1 MQHSAETCDPH
12 SSRKLKDE
20 SGFTLPEAVVSLTVL
35 AVVLALLTAGL
46 VASLNGI
53 RRAKVNAIM
62 SNYAQARIEE
72 LNAIDYGDL
81 GYTTGTPS
89 GVLPAGTQTATIQGV
104 GLEYDVAVSYVGSST
119 GLDVIE
125 RTDNGGAPIDGDGVD
140 GVLDF
145 GIDYKLVEVEVR
157 HADGLVDPVTFRTVA
172 APPNIGAHEGTA
184 NVIVDV
190 VRHEPFAGLSLADP
204 NPITCISHPF
214 QSYISPDL
222 DDKQDFPGVVPNSSN
237 PADPD
242 FWYDIDLCPGF
253 LVSDGTWHIMPD
265 VIESSGNR
273 AHAPVT
279 NTTQNNLAI
288 YQPAELEVEIFDDV
302 TGNAITADAIL
313 ILDDGA
319 DSTTFTGDNSGVWDI
334 TTINGYPVVPNYY
347 DITVF
352 ADGYVP
358 VVLSSYQLPSGYP
371 GDLTDDLDIFMTPDV
386 TVFFERQ
393 FIDEDGRPIH
403 GVVVDIDSAIFP
415 TPIAVESDAN
425 GQIGIW
431 LTVTSP
437 VTAGA
442 TSPYGHDP
450 IPPST
455 GIPAPGLVT
464 FTMFTPPASG
474 LVLLN
479 NAGANGDYG
488 YRGAGGVEAFT
499 RVLSNVANQASVALD
514 PGDYDI
520 VKMCDDGT
528 EIHQETW
535 TVTAGSTITYNPGG
549 PCP

>member
-1 MQHSAETCDPH
+1 MT
-12 SSRKLKDE
+12 SRLPDLDGAV
-20 SGFTLPEAVVSLTVL
+20 SRWRNDAGFTLPEAVVSLTVL
-35 AVVLALLTAGL
+35 AVVMALLTAGL

-72 LNAIDYGDL
+72 LNAIEYGDL
-81 GYTTGTPS
+81 GYTLGSPS
-89 GVLPAGTQTATIQGV
+89 GILPIGTQTATIQGV
-104 GLEYDVAVSYVGSST
+104 NLEFDINVSYVGSST

-140 GVLDF
+140 GIYDF

-157 HADGLVDPVTFRTVA
+157 HADGLVNPVTFRTVA

-184 NVIVDV
+184 NVIIDV
-190 VRHEPFAGLSLADP
+190 VRHEPFAGLSLLDP
-204 NPITCISHPF
+204 NPQTCISHVF
-214 QSYISPDL
+214 QTYISPDV
-222 DDKQDFPGVVPNSSN
+222 DDQQDFAGIVPNSGN

-242 FWYDIDLCPGF
+242 FWYDILLCPGF
-253 LVSDGTWHIMPD
+253 GVTDGTWHIMPD
-265 VIESSGNR
+265 VLESKGNR

-279 NTTQNNLAI
+279 NTTQNNLQI
-288 YQPAELEVEIFDDV
+288 YQPAEITINLFDDV
-302 TGNAITADAIL
+302 SGLPITGDSL
-313 ILDDGA
+313 LVLDDGA
-319 DSTTFTGDNSGVWDI
+319 SSTSFPADFTGSWFID
-334 TTINGYPVVPNYY
+334 TIDGYPLVPNSY

-358 VVLSSYQLPSGYP
+358 VVLSGYQLPSAYP
-371 GDLTDDLDIFMTPDV
+371 ISLSDTLDINMTPDV
-386 TVFFERQ
+386 TVFWERQ
-393 FIDEDGRPIH
+393 FIDDLGQPIH

-415 TPIAVESDAN
+415 APIAIESDAN

-437 VTAGA
+437 VTASA
-442 TSPYGHDP
+442 NSPYGHEP

-455 GIPAPGLVT
+455 GIPGPGLVT
-464 FTMFTPPASG
+464 FTMSTPPTSG
-474 LVLLN
+474 LVELRN
-479 NAGANGDYG
+479 VGVTGDYG
-488 YRGAGGVEAFT
+488 YRGAGGVEAFD
-499 RVLSNVANQASVALD
+499 RVLANSADRGSVALE

-528 EIHQETW
+528 EIDLETH
-535 TVTAGSTITYNPGG
+535 TVVAGGTVTYNPGG

>member
-1 MQHSAETCDPH
+1 MQRSAETCDPH
-12 SSRKLKDE
+12 DSRKLKDE

-72 LNAIDYGDL
+72 LNAIEYDDL
-81 GYTTGTPS
+81 GYTTGSPS
-89 GVLPAGTQTATIQGV
+89 GVLLAGTQFATVQGIN
-104 GLEYDVAVSYVGSST
+104 LEFDIDVSYVGSST

-140 GVLDF
+140 GVFDF

-157 HADGLVDPVTFRTVA
+157 HVDGLINPVTFRTVA
-172 APPNIGAHEGTA
+172 APPDIGAHEGTA
-184 NVIVDV
+184 NVIVTLS
-190 VRHEPFAGLSLADP
+190 RHEPFAGLALADA
-204 NPITCISHPF
+204 NPQTCLTQPF

-222 DDKQDFPGVVPNSSN
+222 DDQQDFAGIVPNSGN
-237 PADPD
+237 PADVD
-242 FWYDIDLCPGF
+242 FWYDILLCPGF
-253 LVSDGTWHIMPD
+253 VVTDGVWHIMPD
-265 VIESSGNR
+265 SIETKANR

-279 NTTQNNLAI
+279 NTSQNNLAI
-288 YQPAELEVEIFDDV
+288 YQPAEIEVNIFDA
-302 TGNAITADAIL
+302 GSGLPITTDAQL

-319 DSTTFTGDNSGVWDI
+319 NSTSFPHDLSGTWDI
-334 TTINGYPVVPNYY
+334 NTIDGYPLVPNYY

-358 VVLSSYQLPSGYP
+358 VVMSSYQLPSGYP
-371 GDLTDDLDIFMTPDV
+371 GSLSDTLNINMTPDV
-386 TVFFERQ
+386 TVFWERQ
-393 FIDEDGRPIH
+393 FIDVDGRPIH

-450 IPPST
+450 IPPAA
-455 GIPAPGLVT
+455 GIPGPGLVT
-464 FTMFTPPASG
+464 FVMTTPPTSG
-474 LVLLN
+474 LVLLD
-479 NAGANGDYG
+479 NAGPLGDYG

-499 RVLSNVANQASVALD
+499 RVLSNSSNRASVALE

-520 VKMCDDGT
+520 VKMCDDGS
-528 EIHQETW
+528 EIDLESW

-549 PCP
+549 PC